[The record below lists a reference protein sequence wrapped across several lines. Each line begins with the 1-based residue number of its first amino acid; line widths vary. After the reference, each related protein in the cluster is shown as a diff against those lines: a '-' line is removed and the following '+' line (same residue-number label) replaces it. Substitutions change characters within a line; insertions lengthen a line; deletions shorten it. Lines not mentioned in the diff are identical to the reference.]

1 MQNTLKW
8 VLSLIETL
16 IDIIM
21 NIIIILLLLIG
32 TFFIFSSAVGI
43 IRFPGV
49 FTRLHAATKAPTL
62 GIISILIATFL
73 FLYGSHQLVSGKLL
87 LAILFIF
94 LSSPVAGH
102 MLSRAAH
109 KSGVKPYL
117 RHREDEYEDYIKNQ
131 EKAGRDSP
139 S

>member
-1 MQNTLKW
+1 M
-8 VLSLIETL
+8 LIN
-16 IDIIM
+16 IIM
-21 NIIIILLLLIG
+21 NLIIIFLLLAG
-32 TFFIFSSAVGI
+32 TFFIFSSALGI

-73 FLYGSHQLVSGKLL
+73 FLYGSHQIVSGKLL

-94 LSSPVAGH
+94 LSSPVGGH

-109 KSGVKPYL
+109 RSGVKPYL
-117 RHREDEYEDYIKNQ
+117 RHREDEYEEYLHQQ
-131 EKAGRDSP
+131 EQELNK
-139 S
+139 

>member
-1 MQNTLKW
+1 M
-8 VLSLIETL
+8 LIN
-16 IDIIM
+16 IIM
-21 NIIIILLLLIG
+21 NLIIIFLLLAG
-32 TFFIFSSAVGI
+32 TFFIFSSALGI

-73 FLYGSHQLVSGKLL
+73 FLYGSHQIVSGKLL

-94 LSSPVAGH
+94 LSSPVGGH

-109 KSGVKPYL
+109 RSGVKPYL
-117 RHREDEYEDYIKNQ
+117 RHREDEYEEYLHQQQQ
-131 EKAGRDSP
+131 ELNK
-139 S
+139 

>member
-1 MQNTLKW
+1 MSATM
-8 VLSLIETL
+8 
-16 IDIIM
+16 IDLLTIITY
-21 NIIIILLLLIG
+21 ILIILFLLIG

-62 GIISILIATFL
+62 GIASLLIGTFL
-73 FLYGSHQLVSGKLL
+73 FLYVAHGLLSGKLL
-87 LAILFIF
+87 LAIIFI
-94 LSSPVAGH
+94 LLTNPVGGH

-117 RHREDEYEDYIKNQ
+117 RHREDEYEDYMRK
-131 EKAGRDSP
+131 KDKPAK
-139 S
+139 

>member
-1 MQNTLKW
+1 M
-8 VLSLIETL
+8 
-16 IDIIM
+16 IDLLTIITY
-21 NIIIILLLLIG
+21 ILIILFLLIG

-62 GIISILIATFL
+62 GIASMLIGTFL
-73 FLYGSHQLVSGKLL
+73 FLYVAHGLLSGKLL
-87 LAILFIF
+87 LAIIFI
-94 LSSPVAGH
+94 LLTNPVGGH

-117 RHREDEYEDYIKNQ
+117 RHREDEYEDYMRK
-131 EKAGRDSP
+131 KDKPAK
-139 S
+139 

>member
-1 MQNTLKW
+1 MT
-8 VLSLIETL
+8 VIS
-16 IDIIM
+16 IIM
-21 NIIIILLLLIG
+21 HIIIILLLLIG

-62 GIISILIATFL
+62 GIISILIGTFL
-73 FLYGSHQLVSGKLL
+73 YLYGTHQIVSGKLL
-87 LAILFIF
+87 LAILFIM

-109 KSGVKPYL
+109 KSGIKPYL
-117 RHREDEYEDYIKNQ
+117 RHKQDEYEEYMKN
-131 EKAGRDSP
+131 K
-139 S
+139 

>member
-1 MQNTLKW
+1 MIYTIIY
-8 VLSLIETL
+8 LILVINYIL
-16 IDIIM
+16 IIF
-21 NIIIILLLLIG
+21 LLLVG

-62 GIISILIATFL
+62 GIAGVLIATFL
-73 FLYGSHQLVSGKLL
+73 FLYVAHGLLSGKLL
-87 LAILFIF
+87 LAILFI
-94 LSSPVAGH
+94 LLTNPVGGH

-117 RHREDEYEDYIKNQ
+117 RHREDEYEDYMK
-131 EKAGRDSP
+131 EKK
-139 S
+139 

>member
-1 MQNTLKW
+1 M
-8 VLSLIETL
+8 LSLIGTL

-21 NIIIILLLLIG
+21 NIIIIVLLLVG
-32 TFFIFSSAVGI
+32 TFFIFSSAVGL

-62 GIISILIATFL
+62 GIISILLATFF

-87 LAILFIF
+87 LAILFIM
-94 LSSPVAGH
+94 LSNPVGGH

-109 KSGVKPYL
+109 RSGIKPYL
-117 RHREDEYEDYIKNQ
+117 RHREDEYELYVR
-131 EKAGRDSP
+131 EKERAKQQ
-139 S
+139 

>member
-1 MQNTLKW
+1 
-8 VLSLIETL
+8 
-16 IDIIM
+16 M
-21 NIIIILLLLIG
+21 NIIIIVLLLVG
-32 TFFIFSSAVGI
+32 TVFIFSSALGI

-62 GIISILIATFL
+62 GIIGILLATFL

-109 KSGVKPYL
+109 KSNVKPYL
-117 RHREDEYEDYIKNQ
+117 RHREDEYEEYMKKKSINNH
-131 EKAGRDSP
+131 
-139 S
+139 

>member
-1 MQNTLKW
+1 MLLLNATL
-8 VLSLIETL
+8 IDL

-21 NIIIILLLLIG
+21 NIIIIILLLSG
-32 TFFIFSSAVGI
+32 TFFIFSSALGI
-43 IRFPGV
+43 NRFPGV

-62 GIISILIATFL
+62 GVISILIATFL

-109 KSGVKPYL
+109 RSGVKPYL
-117 RHREDEYEDYIKNQ
+117 RHHEDEYEEYL
-131 EKAGRDSP
+131 RDNNKI
-139 S
+139 

>member
-1 MQNTLKW
+1 M
-8 VLSLIETL
+8 LIN
-16 IDIIM
+16 IIM
-21 NIIIILLLLIG
+21 NLIIILLLLFG
-32 TFFIFSSAVGI
+32 TFFIFSSALGI

-62 GIISILIATFL
+62 GIISILLAAFL
-73 FLYGSHQLVSGKLL
+73 FLYGSHELVSGKLL

-94 LSSPVAGH
+94 LSSPVGGH

-117 RHREDEYEDYIKNQ
+117 RHNEDEYEEYLNNKQ
-131 EKAGRDSP
+131 EQLNK
-139 S
+139 

>member
-1 MQNTLKW
+1 
-8 VLSLIETL
+8 
-16 IDIIM
+16 M
-21 NIIIILLLLIG
+21 NIIIIVLLLGG
-32 TFFIFSSAVGI
+32 TFFIFSSALGI
-43 IRFPGV
+43 IRFPGI

-62 GIISILIATFL
+62 GIISILLATFL

-117 RHREDEYEDYIKNQ
+117 RHREDEYEDYVNAQK
-131 EKAGRDSP
+131 KAKQQSE
-139 S
+139 